1 MMLEIKDIHKNFG
14 KTKVLKGINLN
25 VSEKD
30 IVVIIGPSGSGK
42 STLLRVINELEKPNK
57 GQIIFEGK
65 AVTNVDEYRKKV
77 GMVFQHFN
85 LFPHLTVL
93 DNLILAP
100 VKLKIKNKEDAYFGI
115 VNSIAELF
123 DYLDNMEAFSSQTVN
138 RVIAGYTRP
147 WISKKDKSLF
157 DWVEGDHQW
166 KWNSTNKNWI
176 NKPNSR
182 SEIGCIH
189 SVQGVDL
196 NYVGVIISN
205 DIEIIDGELHGNII
219 NYKDENGKF
228 AKADFSQKGFD
239 DYIKNIYYVLLSRGI
254 SGIRVYFEDKKMEK
268 YFKKFMEIEE

>member
-14 KTKVLKGINLN
+14 KIKVLKGINLN

-100 VKLKIKNKEDAYFGI
+100 VKIKIKNKEDAIIEARKLLKDVGLSDKENTYPSNLSGGQKQR
-115 VNSIAELF
+115 IAIIRTLMMNPKIILF
-123 DYLDNMEAFSSQTVN
+123 DEPTSALDPEMVEEVLELMKKLAKDGMTMIVVSHEMKFAREVATKMIFMVDGKIEEEGTPNQIFEHPKSDRLKEF
-138 RVIAGYTRP
+138 
-147 WISKKDKSLF
+147 ISKIKD
-157 DWVEGDHQW
+157 
-166 KWNSTNKNWI
+166 
-176 NKPNSR
+176 
-182 SEIGCIH
+182 
-189 SVQGVDL
+189 
-196 NYVGVIISN
+196 
-205 DIEIIDGELHGNII
+205 
-219 NYKDENGKF
+219 
-228 AKADFSQKGFD
+228 
-239 DYIKNIYYVLLSRGI
+239 
-254 SGIRVYFEDKKMEK
+254 
-268 YFKKFMEIEE
+268 

>member
-14 KTKVLKGINLN
+14 KIKVLKGINLN

-100 VKLKIKNKEDAYFGI
+100 VKLKIKNKEDAIIEARKLLKDVGLSDKENTYPSNLSGGQKQR
-115 VNSIAELF
+115 IAIIRTLMMDPKIILF
-123 DYLDNMEAFSSQTVN
+123 DEPTSALDPEMVEEVLELMKKLAKDGMTMIVVSHEMKFAREVATKMIFMVDGKIEEEGTPNQIFEHPKSDRLKEF
-138 RVIAGYTRP
+138 
-147 WISKKDKSLF
+147 ISKIKD
-157 DWVEGDHQW
+157 
-166 KWNSTNKNWI
+166 
-176 NKPNSR
+176 
-182 SEIGCIH
+182 
-189 SVQGVDL
+189 
-196 NYVGVIISN
+196 
-205 DIEIIDGELHGNII
+205 
-219 NYKDENGKF
+219 
-228 AKADFSQKGFD
+228 
-239 DYIKNIYYVLLSRGI
+239 
-254 SGIRVYFEDKKMEK
+254 
-268 YFKKFMEIEE
+268 

>member
-14 KTKVLKGINLN
+14 KTKVLKGVNLN

-100 VKLKIKNKEDAYFGI
+100 VKLKIKNKEDAIIEARKLLKDVGLSDKENTYPSNLSGGQKQR
-115 VNSIAELF
+115 IAIIRTLMMNPKIILF
-123 DYLDNMEAFSSQTVN
+123 DEPTSALDPEMVEEVLELMKKLAKDGMTMIVVSHEMKFAREVATKMIFMVGGKIEEEGTPNQIFEHPKSDRLKEF
-138 RVIAGYTRP
+138 
-147 WISKKDKSLF
+147 ISKIKD
-157 DWVEGDHQW
+157 
-166 KWNSTNKNWI
+166 
-176 NKPNSR
+176 
-182 SEIGCIH
+182 
-189 SVQGVDL
+189 
-196 NYVGVIISN
+196 
-205 DIEIIDGELHGNII
+205 
-219 NYKDENGKF
+219 
-228 AKADFSQKGFD
+228 
-239 DYIKNIYYVLLSRGI
+239 
-254 SGIRVYFEDKKMEK
+254 
-268 YFKKFMEIEE
+268 

>member
-14 KTKVLKGINLN
+14 KTKVLKGVNLN

-100 VKLKIKNKEDAYFGI
+100 VKLKIKNKEDAIKEARKLLKDVGLSDKENTYPSNLSGGQKQR
-115 VNSIAELF
+115 IAIIRTLMMDPKIILF
-123 DYLDNMEAFSSQTVN
+123 DEPTSALDPEMVEEVLELMKKLAKDGMTMIVVSHEMKFAREVATKMIFMVDGKIEEEGTPNQIFEHPKSDRLKEF
-138 RVIAGYTRP
+138 
-147 WISKKDKSLF
+147 ISKIKD
-157 DWVEGDHQW
+157 
-166 KWNSTNKNWI
+166 
-176 NKPNSR
+176 
-182 SEIGCIH
+182 
-189 SVQGVDL
+189 
-196 NYVGVIISN
+196 
-205 DIEIIDGELHGNII
+205 
-219 NYKDENGKF
+219 
-228 AKADFSQKGFD
+228 
-239 DYIKNIYYVLLSRGI
+239 
-254 SGIRVYFEDKKMEK
+254 
-268 YFKKFMEIEE
+268 

>member
-14 KTKVLKGINLN
+14 KTKVLKGVNLN

-100 VKLKIKNKEDAYFGI
+100 VKLKIKNKEDAIIEARKLLKDVGLSDKENAYPSNLSGGQKQR
-115 VNSIAELF
+115 IAIIRTLMMNPKIILF
-123 DYLDNMEAFSSQTVN
+123 DEPTSALDPEMVEEVLELMKKLAKDGMTMIVVSHEMKFAREVATKMIFMVDGKIEEEGTPNQIFEHPKSDRLKEF
-138 RVIAGYTRP
+138 
-147 WISKKDKSLF
+147 ISKIKD
-157 DWVEGDHQW
+157 
-166 KWNSTNKNWI
+166 
-176 NKPNSR
+176 
-182 SEIGCIH
+182 
-189 SVQGVDL
+189 
-196 NYVGVIISN
+196 
-205 DIEIIDGELHGNII
+205 
-219 NYKDENGKF
+219 
-228 AKADFSQKGFD
+228 
-239 DYIKNIYYVLLSRGI
+239 
-254 SGIRVYFEDKKMEK
+254 
-268 YFKKFMEIEE
+268 

>member
-14 KTKVLKGINLN
+14 KTKVLKGVNLN

-100 VKLKIKNKEDAYFGI
+100 VKLKIKNKEDAIIEARKLLKDVGLSDKENTYPSNLSGGQKQR
-115 VNSIAELF
+115 IAIIRTLMMNPKIILF
-123 DYLDNMEAFSSQTVN
+123 DEPTSALDPEMVEEVLELMKKLAKDGMTMIVVSHEMKFAREVATKMIFMVDGKIEEEGTPNQIFEYPKSDRLKEF
-138 RVIAGYTRP
+138 
-147 WISKKDKSLF
+147 ISKIKD
-157 DWVEGDHQW
+157 
-166 KWNSTNKNWI
+166 
-176 NKPNSR
+176 
-182 SEIGCIH
+182 
-189 SVQGVDL
+189 
-196 NYVGVIISN
+196 
-205 DIEIIDGELHGNII
+205 
-219 NYKDENGKF
+219 
-228 AKADFSQKGFD
+228 
-239 DYIKNIYYVLLSRGI
+239 
-254 SGIRVYFEDKKMEK
+254 
-268 YFKKFMEIEE
+268 

>member
-14 KTKVLKGINLN
+14 KTKVLKGVNLN

-100 VKLKIKNKEDAYFGI
+100 VKLKIKNKEDAIIEARKLLKDVGLSDKENTYPSNLSGGQKQR
-115 VNSIAELF
+115 IAIIRTLMMNPKIILF
-123 DYLDNMEAFSSQTVN
+123 DEPTSALDPEMVEEVLELMKKLAKDGMTMIVVSHEMKFAREVATKMIFIVDGKIEEEGTPNQIFEHPKSDRLKEF
-138 RVIAGYTRP
+138 
-147 WISKKDKSLF
+147 ISKIKD
-157 DWVEGDHQW
+157 
-166 KWNSTNKNWI
+166 
-176 NKPNSR
+176 
-182 SEIGCIH
+182 
-189 SVQGVDL
+189 
-196 NYVGVIISN
+196 
-205 DIEIIDGELHGNII
+205 
-219 NYKDENGKF
+219 
-228 AKADFSQKGFD
+228 
-239 DYIKNIYYVLLSRGI
+239 
-254 SGIRVYFEDKKMEK
+254 
-268 YFKKFMEIEE
+268 

>member
-14 KTKVLKGINLN
+14 KTKVLKGVNLN

-100 VKLKIKNKEDAYFGI
+100 VKLKIKNKEEAIIEARKLLKDVGLSDKENTYPSNLSGGQKQR
-115 VNSIAELF
+115 IAIIRTLMMNPKIILF
-123 DYLDNMEAFSSQTVN
+123 DEPTSALDPEMVEEVLELMKKLAKDGMTMIVVSHEMKFAREVATKMIFMVDGKIEEEGTPNQIFEHPKSDRLKEF
-138 RVIAGYTRP
+138 
-147 WISKKDKSLF
+147 ISKIKD
-157 DWVEGDHQW
+157 
-166 KWNSTNKNWI
+166 
-176 NKPNSR
+176 
-182 SEIGCIH
+182 
-189 SVQGVDL
+189 
-196 NYVGVIISN
+196 
-205 DIEIIDGELHGNII
+205 
-219 NYKDENGKF
+219 
-228 AKADFSQKGFD
+228 
-239 DYIKNIYYVLLSRGI
+239 
-254 SGIRVYFEDKKMEK
+254 
-268 YFKKFMEIEE
+268 

>member
-14 KTKVLKGINLN
+14 KIKVLKGINLN

-100 VKLKIKNKEDAYFGI
+100 VKLKIKNKEDAIIEARKLLKDVGLSDKENTYPSNLSGGQKQR
-115 VNSIAELF
+115 IAIIRTLMMNPKIILF
-123 DYLDNMEAFSSQTVN
+123 DEPTSALDPEMVEEVLELMKKLAKDGMTMIVVSHEMKFAREVATNMIFMVDGKIEEEGTPNQIFEHPKSD
-138 RVIAGYTRP
+138 RLKEF
-147 WISKKDKSLF
+147 ISKIKD
-157 DWVEGDHQW
+157 
-166 KWNSTNKNWI
+166 
-176 NKPNSR
+176 
-182 SEIGCIH
+182 
-189 SVQGVDL
+189 
-196 NYVGVIISN
+196 
-205 DIEIIDGELHGNII
+205 
-219 NYKDENGKF
+219 
-228 AKADFSQKGFD
+228 
-239 DYIKNIYYVLLSRGI
+239 
-254 SGIRVYFEDKKMEK
+254 
-268 YFKKFMEIEE
+268 

>member
-14 KTKVLKGINLN
+14 KTKVLKGVDLN

-100 VKLKIKNKEDAYFGI
+100 VKLKIINKEDAIIEARKLLKDVGLSDKENTYPSNLSGGQKQR
-115 VNSIAELF
+115 IAIIRTLMMDPKIILF
-123 DYLDNMEAFSSQTVN
+123 DEPTSALDPEMVEEVLELMKKLAKDGMTMIVVSHEMKFAREVATKMIFMVDGKIEEEGTPNQIFEHPKSDRLKEF
-138 RVIAGYTRP
+138 
-147 WISKKDKSLF
+147 ISKIKD
-157 DWVEGDHQW
+157 
-166 KWNSTNKNWI
+166 
-176 NKPNSR
+176 
-182 SEIGCIH
+182 
-189 SVQGVDL
+189 
-196 NYVGVIISN
+196 
-205 DIEIIDGELHGNII
+205 
-219 NYKDENGKF
+219 
-228 AKADFSQKGFD
+228 
-239 DYIKNIYYVLLSRGI
+239 
-254 SGIRVYFEDKKMEK
+254 
-268 YFKKFMEIEE
+268 

>member
-14 KTKVLKGINLN
+14 KTKVLKGVNLN

-100 VKLKIKNKEDAYFGI
+100 VKLKNKNKEDAIIEARKLLKDVGLSDKENTYPSNLSGGQKQR
-115 VNSIAELF
+115 IAIIRTLMMDPKIILF
-123 DYLDNMEAFSSQTVN
+123 DEPTSALDPEMVEEVLELMKKLAKDGMTMIVVSHEMKFAREVATKMIFMVDGKIEEEGTPNQIFEHPKSDRLKEF
-138 RVIAGYTRP
+138 
-147 WISKKDKSLF
+147 ISKIKD
-157 DWVEGDHQW
+157 
-166 KWNSTNKNWI
+166 
-176 NKPNSR
+176 
-182 SEIGCIH
+182 
-189 SVQGVDL
+189 
-196 NYVGVIISN
+196 
-205 DIEIIDGELHGNII
+205 
-219 NYKDENGKF
+219 
-228 AKADFSQKGFD
+228 
-239 DYIKNIYYVLLSRGI
+239 
-254 SGIRVYFEDKKMEK
+254 
-268 YFKKFMEIEE
+268 

>member
-14 KTKVLKGINLN
+14 KTKVLKGVNLN

-100 VKLKIKNKEDAYFGI
+100 VKLKIKNKEDAIIEARKLLKEVGLSDKENTYPSNLSGGQKQR
-115 VNSIAELF
+115 IAIIRTLMMDPKIILF
-123 DYLDNMEAFSSQTVN
+123 DEPTSALDPEMVEEVLELMKKLAKDGMTMIVVSHEMKFAREVATKMIFMVDGKIEEEGTPNQIFEHPKSDRLKEF
-138 RVIAGYTRP
+138 
-147 WISKKDKSLF
+147 ISKIKD
-157 DWVEGDHQW
+157 
-166 KWNSTNKNWI
+166 
-176 NKPNSR
+176 
-182 SEIGCIH
+182 
-189 SVQGVDL
+189 
-196 NYVGVIISN
+196 
-205 DIEIIDGELHGNII
+205 
-219 NYKDENGKF
+219 
-228 AKADFSQKGFD
+228 
-239 DYIKNIYYVLLSRGI
+239 
-254 SGIRVYFEDKKMEK
+254 
-268 YFKKFMEIEE
+268 

>member
-14 KTKVLKGINLN
+14 KIKVLKGINLN

-100 VKLKIKNKEDAYFGI
+100 VKLKIKNKEDAIIEARKLLKDVGLSDKENTYPSNLSGGQKQR
-115 VNSIAELF
+115 IAIIRTLMMNPKIILF
-123 DYLDNMEAFSSQTVN
+123 DEPTSALDPEMVEEVLELMKKLAKDGMTMIVVSHEMKFAREVATKMIFMVDGKIEEEGTPNQIFEHPKSDRLKEF
-138 RVIAGYTRP
+138 
-147 WISKKDKSLF
+147 ISKIKD
-157 DWVEGDHQW
+157 
-166 KWNSTNKNWI
+166 
-176 NKPNSR
+176 
-182 SEIGCIH
+182 
-189 SVQGVDL
+189 
-196 NYVGVIISN
+196 
-205 DIEIIDGELHGNII
+205 
-219 NYKDENGKF
+219 
-228 AKADFSQKGFD
+228 
-239 DYIKNIYYVLLSRGI
+239 
-254 SGIRVYFEDKKMEK
+254 
-268 YFKKFMEIEE
+268 

>member
-14 KTKVLKGINLN
+14 KIKVLKGINLN

-100 VKLKIKNKEDAYFGI
+100 VKLKIKNKEDAIIEARKLLKDVGLSDKENTYPSNLSGGQKQR
-115 VNSIAELF
+115 IAIIRTLMINPKIILF
-123 DYLDNMEAFSSQTVN
+123 DEPTSALDPEMVEEVLELMKKLAKDGMTMIVVSHEMKFAREVATKMIFMFDGKIEEEGTPNQIFEHPKSDRLKEF
-138 RVIAGYTRP
+138 
-147 WISKKDKSLF
+147 ISKIKD
-157 DWVEGDHQW
+157 
-166 KWNSTNKNWI
+166 
-176 NKPNSR
+176 
-182 SEIGCIH
+182 
-189 SVQGVDL
+189 
-196 NYVGVIISN
+196 
-205 DIEIIDGELHGNII
+205 
-219 NYKDENGKF
+219 
-228 AKADFSQKGFD
+228 
-239 DYIKNIYYVLLSRGI
+239 
-254 SGIRVYFEDKKMEK
+254 
-268 YFKKFMEIEE
+268 

>member
-14 KTKVLKGINLN
+14 KTKVLKGVDLN

-100 VKLKIKNKEDAYFGI
+100 VKLKIKNKETAIKEARKLLKDVGLSDKENTYPSNLSGGQKQR
-115 VNSIAELF
+115 IAIIRTLMMNPKIILF
-123 DYLDNMEAFSSQTVN
+123 DEPTSALDPEMVEEVLELMKKLAKDGMTMIVVSHEMKFAREVATKMIFMVDGKIEEEGTPNQIFEHPKSDRLKEF
-138 RVIAGYTRP
+138 
-147 WISKKDKSLF
+147 ISKIKD
-157 DWVEGDHQW
+157 
-166 KWNSTNKNWI
+166 
-176 NKPNSR
+176 
-182 SEIGCIH
+182 
-189 SVQGVDL
+189 
-196 NYVGVIISN
+196 
-205 DIEIIDGELHGNII
+205 
-219 NYKDENGKF
+219 
-228 AKADFSQKGFD
+228 
-239 DYIKNIYYVLLSRGI
+239 
-254 SGIRVYFEDKKMEK
+254 
-268 YFKKFMEIEE
+268 